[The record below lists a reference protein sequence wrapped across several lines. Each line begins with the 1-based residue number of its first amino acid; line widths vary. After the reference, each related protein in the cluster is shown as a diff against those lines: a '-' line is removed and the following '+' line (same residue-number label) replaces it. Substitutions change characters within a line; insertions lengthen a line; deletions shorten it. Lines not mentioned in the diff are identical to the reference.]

1 MLLSHLKA
9 KQCHD
14 ATVIKLMHMWDTM
27 AEVCVGSEYT
37 EVEVIS
43 TYKWHGDWYHAE
55 HKHNT
60 LTSGKI

>member
-14 ATVIKLMHMWDTM
+14 ATVIKLMHMHMWVTM

-43 TYKWHGDWYHAE
+43 TYKWQWYHAE

-60 LTSGKI
+60 LTSEKI